1 MHFQVAENLMCTI
14 SPVNRVHVFICT
26 LRRHNVHISL
36 LLSTTITHL
45 SATLHLLIKSVKVL
59 HVSVCASSFVDLSA
73 FVSLTFH
80 LH

>member
-36 LLSTTITHL
+36 LLSTIITHL

-59 HVSVCASSFVDLSA
+59 HVSLFVPVLLSICLLLL
-73 FVSLTFH
+73 V
-80 LH
+80 